1 MRSFTHRGFP
11 DFKVGAGLYSVASF
25 DHRAAKAYDLRG
37 KREQQ
42 VRYRPSENVVE
53 RRIRGE
59 HVLVP
64 IMGSLEQLDSIY
76 TLNETAGLVYT
87 RAASGADAPA
97 IAAEIARIYRVT
109 PAQARADVD
118 RVLRDLVHIGALA
131 EVKD

>member
-1 MRSFTHRGFP
+1 MP
-11 DFKVGAGLYSVASF
+11 PF
-25 DHRAAKAYDLRG
+25 DRRAAKAYDSCG
-37 KREQQ
+37 EREQQ

-64 IMGSLEQLDSIY
+64 IMGRLEQLDSIY

-87 RAASGADAPA
+87 RAAAGAEAPA
-97 IAAEIARIYRVT
+97 IAAEITRIYRVT
-109 PAQARADVD
+109 PTQAQEDVA

-131 EVKD
+131 EVDG